1 MKGKNMNKNYRQI
14 ATEFAADTWFEVRP
28 RPPACAQAVQETNL
42 EQLKNQLLQERL
54 EATEEPGCIVQLRRA
69 AEDAAALAWVTP
81 YPLLVFPVL
90 FEEKA
95 DAAAFQ
101 AERQE
106 QIRQRSRELL
116 TV

>member
-1 MKGKNMNKNYRQI
+1 MNRNNRQI
-14 ATEFAADTWFEVRP
+14 ATEFAADTRFEVRP
-28 RPPACAQAVQETNL
+28 RPPARLPTGQEAGL
-42 EQLKNQLLQERL
+42 EQLKNQLLKERL

-116 TV
+116 SV

>member
-1 MKGKNMNKNYRQI
+1 MNRKNRQI
-14 ATEFAADTWFEVRP
+14 ATEFAPSAWFEVRP
-28 RPPACAQAVQETNL
+28 RPPARPQAGQETDL
-42 EQLKNQLLQERL
+42 EQLKNHLLQERL
-54 EATEEPGCIVQLRRA
+54 EATEEPACVVQLRRA
-69 AEDAAALAWVTP
+69 AQDAAALAWLTP

-95 DAAAFQ
+95 EAAELR

>member
-1 MKGKNMNKNYRQI
+1 MNDDYRKVP
-14 ATEFAADTWFEVRP
+14 TRFAPEIRFEVASG
-28 RPPACAQAVQETNL
+28 PPAPLRASQDAEL
-42 EQLKNQLLQERL
+42 ERLKNHLLQGRRD
-54 EATEEPGCIVQLRRA
+54 EAWDSRHRGALLRA

-95 DAAAFQ
+95 EAALNRSL
-101 AERQE
+101 RQN
-106 QIRQRSRELL
+106 QVRARSRELL